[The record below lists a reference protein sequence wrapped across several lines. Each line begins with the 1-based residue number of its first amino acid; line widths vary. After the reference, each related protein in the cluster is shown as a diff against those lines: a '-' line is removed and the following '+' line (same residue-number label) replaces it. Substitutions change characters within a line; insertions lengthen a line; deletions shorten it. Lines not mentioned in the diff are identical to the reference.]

1 MNSLTPETASMLS
14 LMDDMEELDW
24 YFQNIFDQF
33 GNVYCLFNNINCLLN
48 DCSIEFLLFE
58 VQQLISFL
66 RWHWNAFHPRLRTTI
81 LRPLPYCLF
90 FWNLHPSH
98 TWKPP
103 NLPCSI
109 PSTRT
114 TRLLGSFSTLF
125 DHLLHHLFLR
135 ANPSR
140 VMQQPRSCFCRIR
153 YHWHRQPTPTLSCSD
168 LLTMHAPI
176 SIATTTDTDSI
187 QSQPAPQQNRRR
199 TPLVTW
205 IPHTYHNNAALPV
218 TTSSTTPTVVRF
230 PTSIPSTSTSFTR
243 YVSPLVIQ
251 FNPCTSCGSTDGHLP
266 GCSVWSQSLQD

>member
-33 GNVYCLFNNINCLLN
+33 GNVYCLFNNINCLVN

-66 RWHWNAFHPRLRTTI
+66 RQHWNAFHPRLRTTI
-81 LRPLPYCLF
+81 LRPLFYCLF
-90 FWNLHPSH
+90 FWNLRPSH

-125 DHLLHHLFLR
+125 GYLLHHLFFRTNPLR
-135 ANPSR
+135 ITR
-140 VMQQPRSCFCRIR
+140 QPRSCFRRVR
-153 YHWHRQPTPTLSCSD
+153 YHRHRQSTPTFPHSDPSTNACS
-168 LLTMHAPI
+168 HFHYYQYQYRFS
-176 SIATTTDTDSI
+176 SIATCLSAK
-187 QSQPAPQQNRRR
+187 QEAY
-199 TPLVTW
+199 PLSRANS
-205 IPHTYHNNAALPV
+205 PHP
-218 TTSSTTPTVVRF
+218 P
-230 PTSIPSTSTSFTR
+230 
-243 YVSPLVIQ
+243 
-251 FNPCTSCGSTDGHLP
+251 
-266 GCSVWSQSLQD
+266 W